1 VAIYVE
7 TWRASMRREHA
18 QAWERLL
25 ALFQPNW
32 FDGGQVDQN
41 GRKPAENAAPEIRW
55 RNTQSAHSLWSMY
68 ENAQVM
74 LNMADYADRNSN
86 SVDRVLLATV
96 RSDATQI
103 RDCVLIALSKQTG
116 SQVNESARINVSN
129 ATSIYSDMVARMA
142 ELMGTNG
149 GALGRGFAGMP

>member
-1 VAIYVE
+1 
-7 TWRASMRREHA
+7 
-18 QAWERLL
+18 
-25 ALFQPNW
+25 
-32 FDGGQVDQN
+32 
-41 GRKPAENAAPEIRW
+41 
-55 RNTQSAHSLWSMY
+55 MY

-116 SQVNESARINVSN
+116 SQVNESTRINVSN
-129 ATSIYSDMVARMA
+129 ATSSYSDMVARMA